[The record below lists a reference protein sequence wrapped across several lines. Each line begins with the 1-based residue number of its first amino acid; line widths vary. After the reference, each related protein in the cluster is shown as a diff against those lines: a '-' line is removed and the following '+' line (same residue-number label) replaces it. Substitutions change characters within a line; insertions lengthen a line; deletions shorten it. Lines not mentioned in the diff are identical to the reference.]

1 MTVEIQGENEGVVKP
16 VAEQTAPTK
25 NNWWATLLSL
35 FVYIA
40 VYYAFFK
47 SFRHI
52 FLLIAVIL
60 IHEGGHYLAMKIFGY
75 RDIRLFFIPLLGAF
89 VSGSSNVV
97 TPFQRSLMILAGPI
111 PGIFIG
117 MILFSLFAVSG
128 NYFLFEAAMLFLLL
142 NAFNLLPFTPLDGGQ
157 LLQTIYF
164 RTNYTVQTLF
174 IVLSIIIICIF
185 SYTSK
190 KYFLLLLI
198 VLLIMRLKRS
208 YQINQLRKKV
218 TAQAIKLDKSYSALS
233 DAEYQAIRKVLLKLY
248 PEWDIPYDP
257 SADQEKEIAALIQVL
272 VPGSSS
278 GTISITQ
285 KSYLTLLWLAGLVV
299 PLFALVHYFNNL
311 R

>member
-1 MTVEIQGENEGVVKP
+1 MTVDISGEDEGVVKP
-16 VAEQTAPTK
+16 LAEQTTPSK

-40 VYYAFFK
+40 VYYALFR
-47 SFRHI
+47 SFRYI
-52 FLLIAVIL
+52 FLVIVVIL

-75 RDIRLFFIPLLGAF
+75 RDIKLFFVPLLGAF
-89 VSGSSNVV
+89 VSGSSHAA
-97 TPFQRSLMILAGPI
+97 TPFQRSLMILAGPV

-117 MILFSLFAVSG
+117 MILFSLFAISG
-128 NYFLFEAAMLFLLL
+128 YHFLFEAAILFLLL

-174 IVLSIIIICIF
+174 IMLSIIIICILA
-185 SYTSK
+185 YTTK
-190 KYFLLLLI
+190 NYFLLLLI
-198 VLLIMRLKRS
+198 VYLFTRLKRS
-208 YQINQLRKKV
+208 YHLNQLRKKIMSQGV
-218 TAQAIKLDKSYSALS
+218 SLNNSYGELT
-233 DAEYQAIRKVLLKLY
+233 DAEYGAIRKVLLKLF
-248 PEWDIPYDP
+248 PEWNPSYDP
-257 SADQEKEIAALIQVL
+257 SAPQEQEIAALTQVL
-272 VPGSSS
+272 VPAGSS

-285 KSYLTLLWLAGLVV
+285 KSYLTLLWVAGLVV

>member
-1 MTVEIQGENEGVVKP
+1 MTVDIYEENEGVVKP
-16 VAEQTAPTK
+16 LAEQTEPSK

-35 FVYIA
+35 LVYIA
-40 VYYAFFK
+40 VYYALFQ

-52 FLLIAVIL
+52 FLLIVVIL

-89 VSGSSNVV
+89 VSGNSNVV

-117 MILFSLFAVSG
+117 MILFSLFAISG
-128 NYFLFEAAMLFLLL
+128 YHFLFEAAILFLLL

-174 IVLSIIIICIF
+174 IILSVIVICIL
-185 SYTSK
+185 SYTFK
-190 KYFLLLLI
+190 NYLLLLLI
-198 VLLIMRLKRS
+198 VFLMMRLKKS
-208 YQINQLRKKV
+208 YHLNQLRKKV
-218 TAQAIKLDKSYSALS
+218 TEQAVPLSKSYTELTN
-233 DAEYQAIRKVLLKLY
+233 AEYAAIRKVLLKLY
-248 PEWDIPYDP
+248 PEWNNAYDP
-257 SADQEKEIAALIQVL
+257 SAEQEKDIAALTQVL
-272 VPGSSS
+272 VPSGSY
-278 GTISITQ
+278 GTISIKQ
-285 KSYLTLLWLAGLVV
+285 KSYLTLLWLAGLAV